1 MIPIL
6 YGGLMSVGIAYTL
19 QVVAQKDAPPAH
31 ASIIL
36 SLETVFAAVSG
47 WILLDEVL
55 SFRTLIGCVL
65 MLAGMLLVQLWP
77 GQIRGTKGQRHG
89 TQRHRHSKRGRGDF
103 RLADNVLDSSFPKG
117 EAVTAH
123 RRPR

>member
-1 MIPIL
+1 MLPIL

-36 SLETVFAAVSG
+36 SLETVFAAISG
-47 WILLDEVL
+47 WILLGEVL

-77 GQIRGTKGQRHG
+77 ASIP
-89 TQRHRHSKRGRGDF
+89 
-103 RLADNVLDSSFPKG
+103 DNELSHMEPR
-117 EAVTAH
+117 TAG
-123 RRPR
+123 